1 MTNQLADER
10 IPTSLKWVV
19 AGVWLHAVLNGAAG
33 IFLLAL
39 IHGQHGEGV
48 AQVTFIAFL
57 SILIGVLL
65 GTCAAL
71 APSGARWTR
80 RTVLVIEWLMIVA
93 GVIQLLFSG
102 SIISLAGI
110 AIAGVIVLAYSSAEG
125 KEWFTV

>member
-10 IPTSLKWVV
+10 MPTSLKWVV

-33 IFLLAL
+33 IFILAL
-39 IHGQHGEGV
+39 IHGQHGDGV
-48 AQVTFIAFL
+48 AMVTFIAFL

-71 APSGARWTR
+71 APGGARWTR
-80 RTVLVIEWLMIVA
+80 KTVLVIEWLTIVT
-93 GVIQLLFSG
+93 GVIQLFSG

-110 AIAGVIVLAYSSAEG
+110 AIAGIIIRAYSSVEG

>member
-1 MTNQLADER
+1 MANQLADER
-10 IPTSLKWVV
+10 MPTSLKWVV
-19 AGVWLHAVLNGAAG
+19 AGVWLHAVGNSAAG

-48 AQVTFIAFL
+48 AMVTFIAFL

-71 APSGARWTR
+71 APGGARWTR
-80 RTVLVIEWLMIVA
+80 RTVLVIEWLAIVS
-93 GVIQLLFSG
+93 GVIQLFSG

-110 AIAGVIVLAYSSAEG
+110 AIAGIIVRAYSSAEA